1 MSRTGEAAYPA
12 AGRRVRRAMR
22 RERRKRAQRRTAI
35 FLLVVL
41 GLAFGVVAYLAAEGS
56 DRSREG
62 AAPARPLALVA
73 GGEVLAKI
81 DPERAERLGTGTGEL
96 PLDARRVLDREGVE
110 RTLEVDEALL
120 RRRLAAAA
128 VEGGVVTVPERPVAS
143 RIDAPIVRQV
153 FRNNCETAAL
163 SMLLATAGVDQDQRT
178 LQEEIAKAAPLD
190 PEAGPGGET
199 VWGDPDEGF
208 VGRVDGGG
216 PAGGFGVLQGPV
228 AELAARWVDPVDLS
242 GRDPGALYQRLLAGH
257 AVMAWIGL
265 SDGPYETWRS
275 PEGRDV
281 TVNFG
286 EHTVVLTGIEGDRL
300 FVNDPLDGRRKVWTK
315 DEFESM
321 WKLLDRR
328 ALSL

>member
-1 MSRTGEAAYPA
+1 
-12 AGRRVRRAMR
+12 MR
-22 RERRKRAQRRTAI
+22 RERRKRAERRTAI
-35 FLLVVL
+35 LLLVVL

-56 DRSREG
+56 DRTRER
-62 AAPARPLALVA
+62 AAPARAVALLA
-73 GGEVLAKI
+73 GGDVLAKI
-81 DPERAERLGTGTGEL
+81 DPERAERLGAGSGEL
-96 PLDARRVLDREGVE
+96 PLDPRRVLDREGVE

-120 RRRLAAAA
+120 RRRLAAAE
-128 VEGGVVTVPERPVAS
+128 EGGVVRVPERLVAS
-143 RIDAPIVRQV
+143 RVDAPIVQQA

-163 SMLLATAGVDQDQRT
+163 SMLLATAGVEQDQRT
-178 LQEEIAKAAPLD
+178 LQEEIAKAPPLD
-190 PEAGPGGET
+190 PNAGPGGET
-199 VWGDPDEGF
+199 FWGDPDEGF

-216 PAGGFGVLQGPV
+216 PAGGFGVFQGPV
-228 AELAARWVDPVDLS
+228 AELASRWVDPVDLS
-242 GRDPGALYQRLLAGH
+242 GRDPGALYRRLLAGH
-257 AVMAWIGL
+257 AVMVWIGL

-300 FVNDPLDGRRKVWTK
+300 YVNDPLDGRRKVWTK
-315 DEFESM
+315 DELESM